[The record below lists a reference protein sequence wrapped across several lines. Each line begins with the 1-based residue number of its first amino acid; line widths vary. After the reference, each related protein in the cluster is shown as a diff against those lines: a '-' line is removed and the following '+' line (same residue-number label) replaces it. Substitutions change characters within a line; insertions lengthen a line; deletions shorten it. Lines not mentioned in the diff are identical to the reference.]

1 MPGFCVFGQ
10 MLQGNP
16 SSGEEGFDILTSRPI
31 AKCGTVGA
39 NFCRS
44 ALTCLRK
51 TTKFG
56 IVTKLGYGEN
66 FNGSTTPQ
74 PNGVRP

>member
-39 NFCRS
+39 IFAEVHS
-44 ALTCLRK
+44 H
-51 TTKFG
+51 
-56 IVTKLGYGEN
+56 VYVKL
-66 FNGSTTPQ
+66 
-74 PNGVRP
+74 PNLVL